1 MSVGDFMTF
10 QITLETVKEAAARIR
25 PYVAP
30 SPIKYSV
37 NLSKKLG
44 HPVYLKL
51 ENLNLSGSFKI
62 RGAMNALLQVS
73 SDDMK
78 SGVIAASAG
87 NHAQGVAHTC
97 RLLGT
102 KATIFM
108 PIHSPIV
115 KAAATRDL
123 GAEVVLVGN
132 SYEEAMQAA
141 LERQRQTG
149 ALFLHGFNDD
159 RVIAGQGTVALE
171 LLEQVPDM
179 GLVLTS
185 IGGGG
190 LGAGVALAI
199 KESNPSIQV
208 VGVQSTS
215 FPAMQLSVQSGKIV
229 EQSTGYTIADGIAIK
244 TPGTRNFS
252 ILKSYSDDIVLVSEN
267 EIASAV
273 MSLMEWEHMLAEG
286 AGAAAVAALW
296 KLTPEIFEKVQK
308 RPIVCVVS
316 GGNIDVNLLKRIIPI
331 GLKYSGRLFR
341 LSVTIQDRPGRLAE
355 LLNIVSQAGANLQEV
370 THNRL
375 YNAVGFDDVEV
386 ILDLETIDNNHQDQ
400 VIQCLTKHKFKYTKL
415 G

>member
-1 MSVGDFMTF
+1 MASQLT
-10 QITLETVKEAAARIR
+10 IETVKEAAKRIR

-30 SPIKYSV
+30 SPVKYSV
-37 NLSKKLG
+37 NLSKKMDQ
-44 HPVYLKL
+44 PVYLKL

-62 RGAMNALLQVS
+62 RGAMNALLQVGPN
-73 SDDMK
+73 DLK

-123 GAEVVLVGN
+123 GAEVVLTGN
-132 SYEEAMQAA
+132 SYEEALYAA
-141 LERQRQTG
+141 LERQKQTG
-149 ALFLHGFNDD
+149 ALFLHGFNDE

-179 GLVLTS
+179 GLVLTT

-190 LGAGVALAI
+190 LAAGVALAI
-199 KESNPSIQV
+199 KDSNSSIQV
-208 VGVQSTS
+208 VGVQSSS
-215 FPAMQLSVQSGKIV
+215 FPAMKQSISAGKMT
-229 EQSTGYTIADGIAIK
+229 EFSTGYTIADGIAIK
-244 TPGTRNFS
+244 VPGSKNFE
-252 ILKSYSDDIVLVSEN
+252 ILKSRIDDIVLVSED
-267 EIASAV
+267 EIASGV
-273 MSLMEWEHMLAEG
+273 MNLMEWEHMLAEG
-286 AGAAAVAALW
+286 AGAAAVAAVW
-296 KLTPEIFEKVQK
+296 KISPQILAKVQK

-331 GLKYSGRLFR
+331 GLKHSGRLFR
-341 LSVTIQDRPGRLAE
+341 LAVMIQDRPGRLAE
-355 LLNIVSQAGANLQEV
+355 LLNIVSESGANLQDV

-386 ILDLETIDNNHQDQ
+386 ILDIETIDNQHQDQ
-400 VIQCLTKHKFKYTKL
+400 VTQSLTRKKFKYTKL